1 MKVSRPNSQPLSP
14 AELTDLDKLKRLIE
28 KATAD
33 GLVSEDEMDSIT
45 TFMESDGKVTPEEL
59 DLCQK
64 LIWSKIQ
71 SGELEYEWESN

>member
-14 AELTDLDKLKRLIE
+14 EELANLNKLKMLIE

-33 GLVSEDEMDSIT
+33 GLLSQDEMDSIKT
-45 TFMESDGKVTPEEL
+45 LIQSDGKVTPEEL

-71 SGELEYEWESN
+71 SGELEYEWEPN